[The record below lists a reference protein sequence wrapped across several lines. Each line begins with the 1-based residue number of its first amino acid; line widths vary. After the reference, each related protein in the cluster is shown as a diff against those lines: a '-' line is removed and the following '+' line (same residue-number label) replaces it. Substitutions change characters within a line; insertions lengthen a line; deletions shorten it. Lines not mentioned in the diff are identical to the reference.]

1 MDSPASKDLVLQI
14 KNILKV
20 VNPLAAS
27 PYKIQKEEDKPN
39 SLDFQLANS
48 EKKIALFFSH
58 EMVNNNKMLLL
69 LLRIT
74 SKEFE
79 KPVQLQFMYDPA
91 QQTWVNKAGEYLDT
105 AEMGKLIHR
114 KL

>member
-1 MDSPASKDLVLQI
+1 MDSPASKDLVVQI

-20 VNPLAAS
+20 FNPLAAS

-48 EKKIALFFSH
+48 EKKIALFFQH
-58 EMVNNNKMLLL
+58 TMVGNDKRLLL

-74 SKEFE
+74 PKGLE
-79 KPVQLQFMYDPA
+79 KAGELQFIYDPA
-91 QQTWVNKAGEYLDT
+91 QQTWVNKDGEYLDT
-105 AEMGKLIHR
+105 AEMGKLVNR